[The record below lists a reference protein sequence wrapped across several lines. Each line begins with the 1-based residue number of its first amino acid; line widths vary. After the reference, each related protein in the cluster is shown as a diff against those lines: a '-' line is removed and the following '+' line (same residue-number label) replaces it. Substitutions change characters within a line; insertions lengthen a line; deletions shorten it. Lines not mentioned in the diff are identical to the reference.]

1 MAVFANTYLLQ
12 TKQPVFDAESM
23 LWPVYMWQVY
33 TNNPK
38 GRELNIFEKTI
49 LQLFKVSGKRSL
61 SHSDIGE
68 WLGLEDDMVSY
79 IIAAQL
85 IPNGWLSEKGEVS
98 ESALKMLDEKPSD
111 SLTTAY
117 VFQCAITKQWLPRV
131 CFDLNEIYSNNE
143 FGQPRFKFKR
153 ESDYES
159 RPFLIKPKSTNLKA
173 PSEQD
178 LKSIATDF
186 QEAVFIAQNT
196 RGEDEWKPQ
205 QSSFD
210 KLTLEPE
217 SGTTAYLTV
226 WGDTQ
231 TSFEWTLYDPFGV
244 STKSTWLKEL
254 FKLGCKTNKALGQM
268 ALSKLAPVDDN
279 MSYEEA
285 CSSFTETARF
295 NTLVR
300 YPNTDKITDLT
311 DALFEMV
318 EAYERI
324 THEESPHN
332 SAKTK
337 LIVSCGQ
344 VLEVICEQMLKDY
357 SLVDCHR
364 LPKSHTKNGTEI
376 ISHLIAEAT
385 AMSGDMLAE
394 STKVQPSKI
403 YNAAMG
409 KNSSLRAQLVV
420 IFISM
425 GTHREHP
432 MAFLIDDEIY
442 FKHFYSLTFLR
453 DDCAHK
459 NPPKVSLETVNN
471 AVTLIETFVTKLF
484 DGIENNG

>member
-12 TKQPVFDAESM
+12 TKQPVFDAQSM
-23 LWPVYMWQVY
+23 LWPVHMWQVY

-49 LQLFKVSGKRSL
+49 LQLFKVSGKRNL

-85 IPNGWLSEKGEVS
+85 IPNGWLSEKGKVS

-131 CFDLNEIYSNNE
+131 CFDLNEIYSSNE
-143 FGQPRFKFKR
+143 SGQPRFKFKR

-159 RPFLIKPKSTNLKA
+159 RPFVIKQKNVNVQP

-178 LKSIATDF
+178 LKSIANNF

-196 RGEDEWKPQ
+196 RDNDEWKPQ

-217 SGTTAYLTV
+217 SAATAYLTV

-231 TSFEWTLYDPFGV
+231 TSYEWTLYDPFGI
-244 STKSTWLKEL
+244 STKSTWMKEL
-254 FKLGCKTNKALGQM
+254 FKQGCKANKGLGQM

-279 MSYEEA
+279 MTYEEA
-285 CSSFTETARF
+285 CSSFAESARF
-295 NTLVR
+295 DMLVS
-300 YPNTDKITDLT
+300 YPNTDKISGLT

-318 EAYERI
+318 EAHKRI

-332 SAKTK
+332 SAKAH

-344 VLEVICEQMLKDY
+344 VLEVICEQLLKDY
-357 SLVDCHR
+357 SLVDCYR
-364 LPKSHTKNGTEI
+364 LPNSQTKNGTEI
-376 ISHLIAEAT
+376 ITHLIAQAT
-385 AMSGDMLAE
+385 AMSGDMLTE
-394 STKVQPSKI
+394 STKVQPSRV
-403 YNAAMG
+403 YSAAIG
-409 KNSSLRAQLVV
+409 KNSSLRAQLVA

-425 GTHREHP
+425 ETHKKHP
-432 MAFLIDDEIY
+432 MAFLLVDEIY
-442 FKHFYSLTFLR
+442 FKEFYALTFLR

-459 NPPKVSLETVNN
+459 NPPKVSLETVNK
-471 AVTLIETFVTKLF
+471 AVILIETFVNKLF
-484 DGIENNG
+484 NGIENNG